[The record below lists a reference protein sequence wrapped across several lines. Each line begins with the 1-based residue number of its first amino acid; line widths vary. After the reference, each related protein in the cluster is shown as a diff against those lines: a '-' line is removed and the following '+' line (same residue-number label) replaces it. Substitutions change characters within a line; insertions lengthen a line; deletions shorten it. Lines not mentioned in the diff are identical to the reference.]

1 MLKQKFILLF
11 IFLIIFSFV
20 KTVEAYYVSYNETI
34 ITSLNTNQSLTF
46 TNITDFNAQVN
57 NDTYLN
63 FNQSNYV
70 NASFSLALNLTNNF
84 SISIWVNGN
93 NVTGQNSRY
102 ILTKGTSNSF
112 EWSLHTNQ
120 TNITNFIIFNTAG
133 NNYRVVG
140 STTTLLLNKWYYLS
154 AVTNDT
160 NSVLYI
166 NGIQEGQSVGVS
178 GTRETD
184 GVSDVMV
191 ASREAPSTNPRWNGS
206 IDEVRIYNVTLSPTE
221 ISMINNSGRFPNSS
235 LPSTGLVLWYPFNE
249 NSGNITYDQSG
260 LGLNGNIINGSS
272 YTTDN
277 IKINLVN
284 NTNYILSLIQGF
296 VNFITNGFHKI
307 NVFVNYNSTPI
318 VINYT
323 GSTNI
328 TPQIYSL
335 NNALIQYT
343 NESVACANINSC
355 DGNLNIT
362 LTPLDN
368 WTTTFD
374 SIINSSGYTGSF
386 TTNGDTDDSLY
397 TNIINSNN
405 ATWQDEGFP
414 SGSYDFNGFN
424 QRIEINDSVR
434 FTANVTG
441 ALTVCQWIKPHTFD
455 FVGTGN
461 DNSPANAVH
470 FTSKYDNLN
479 PGFRE
484 WYFRIY
490 NNTADDG
497 TLRPRRI
504 SFYVFNTTGGNGVG
518 ASFQDNDTTN
528 GYTITQPNMWLHV
541 CGVLNGTYI
550 FIYRDGVQR
559 NNALYSPEISP
570 QWTNSSIRLGGLR
583 NGGIF
588 NGSID
593 EVMIF
598 NTALTTAQ
606 IQSIYF
612 HGLYRHSSNSINIL
626 DNFNLTEGVNRQF
639 SPIWIAS
646 SSPILKTI
654 ASNITQNVNF
664 TAILNPYPKL
674 CSQINGITER
684 SNSGNFTRTLV
695 SGIDYTCM
703 SDLINISLQ
712 NVEYSQGSHE
722 IVINYLGDSVCD
734 AWEDGFS
741 IDCDVTSS
749 PGGGNTGGPTN
760 TSNINNTLQLQ
771 TQIHNNFQNTLDDL
785 KKNPYFKYVAFA
797 VVALIIVSVLNNK
810 YKRKRN

>member
-20 KTVEAYYVSYNETI
+20 KTVDAYYVRYNENI
-34 ITSLNTNQSLTF
+34 ITSLNTNQSLAL

-63 FNQSNYV
+63 FNQTNFV

-93 NVTGQNSRY
+93 NVTGGTSRY

-112 EWSLHTNQ
+112 EWSLHTDSSN
-120 TNITNFIIFNTAG
+120 TTVFTIFNTVG
-133 NNYRVVG
+133 NNYRSVG
-140 STTTLLLNKWYYLS
+140 TSTKLLVGQWYHLS

-160 NSVLYI
+160 GSILYLNGNSV
-166 NGIQEGQSVGVS
+166 GQSIGAV

-191 ASREAPSTNPRWNGS
+191 ASRETPSTNLRWNGS
-206 IDEVRIYNVTLSPTE
+206 IDEVRIYNLTLTPTQ
-221 ISMINNSGRFPNSS
+221 ISMINNSGRFPNST

-249 NSGNITYDQSG
+249 NNGNVTYDQSG

-277 IKINLVN
+277 IKINLEN

-307 NVFVNYNSTPI
+307 NVFVNYN
-318 VINYT
+318 
-323 GSTNI
+323 
-328 TPQIYSL
+328 
-335 NNALIQYT
+335 
-343 NESVACANINSC
+343 
-355 DGNLNIT
+355 

-441 ALTVCQWIKPHTFD
+441 QLTVCQWIKPHTFD

-470 FTSKYDNLN
+470 FTRKYDNLN

-612 HGLYRHSSNSINIL
+612 QGLYRHSSNSINIL
-626 DNFNLTEGVNRQF
+626 DNFNLTEGINRQF
-639 SPIWIAS
+639 SPVWLTS

-654 ASNITQNVNF
+654 ASNITQNINF

-674 CSQINGITER
+674 CSQVKSVSER